1 MNSRMFLS
9 KLAKCLGPMRIR
21 FSEVTLYIP
30 MGPIRMPE
38 NYFFDRFALRGTLGG
53 LNGKNRHF

>member
-1 MNSRMFLS
+1 MDLS
-9 KLAKCLGPMRIR
+9 EFFM
-21 FSEVTLYIP
+21 YIP

-53 LNGKNRHF
+53 LNDKNRHFSHKTVFFSKTL